1 MSWADLAYRGLV
13 VRPWDVPKPKCAYRH
28 SPFRSTLS
36 TTLNLLAREI
46 RMLNGKQIVVMLDI
60 RERDIRLDG
69 LPRADA
75 RIGEPCVALS
85 FESKWGP
92 VRMVTGEYRTW
103 QDNLRAISLSLEALR
118 SVDRYGVSKSG
129 EQYRGWRA
137 LPVSTD
143 GAALLTTSDEAVDFL
158 SQWFVDPERRPRRGA
173 PQGDDGDA
181 SRPRRRLRRV
191 PEGPQVPR
199 PAPRGGSPMTDVE
212 RRSVAFAAV
221 PGVELTSTSLIVR
234 DPNFAW
240 ESFETLLVRV
250 GEFHSSVKWYLGDLL
265 NHGEALYGE
274 RYTQAVDRTG
284 LSVEYLMK
292 LAYTCRAVAR
302 SRRREGLRFSHHEE
316 VAALD
321 RARADRMARGRGNEP
336 LVGPRTPRARPRGE
350 KAEAGRAAEVERE
363 SSDARKVVG
372 AGRRAGGEAERGKRS
387 RRGCPTRHPLWE
399 NSAQQHARDVV
410 ALAATAKVSLRD
422 AASRLIRES
431 QNQNGDGGEWRL
443 VPRDAFDELVAALA
457 AEDE

>member
-1 MSWADLAYRGLV
+1 
-13 VRPWDVPKPKCAYRH
+13 
-28 SPFRSTLS
+28 
-36 TTLNLLAREI
+36 
-46 RMLNGKQIVVMLDI
+46 
-60 RERDIRLDG
+60 
-69 LPRADA
+69 
-75 RIGEPCVALS
+75 
-85 FESKWGP
+85 
-92 VRMVTGEYRTW
+92 
-103 QDNLRAISLSLEALR
+103 
-118 SVDRYGVSKSG
+118 
-129 EQYRGWRA
+129 
-137 LPVSTD
+137 
-143 GAALLTTSDEAVDFL
+143 
-158 SQWFVDPERRPRRGA
+158 
-173 PQGDDGDA
+173 
-181 SRPRRRLRRV
+181 
-191 PEGPQVPR
+191 
-199 PAPRGGSPMTDVE
+199 MTDVE

-321 RARADRMARGRGNEP
+321 AHEQIEWLEAAATNRWSVHELRERVRAEKKPKPVEQPKWSENLPTLGRLSEQD
-336 LVGPRTPRARPRGE
+336 VEQAE
-350 KAEAGRAAEVERE
+350 KQ
-363 SSDARKVVG
+363 ARKTL
-372 AGRRAGGEAERGKRS
+372 E
-387 RRGCPTRHPLWE
+387 TRLPDSHPLWK

>member
-85 FESKWGP
+85 FESNWGP
-92 VRMVTGEYRTW
+92 VRKVTGEYRTW

-158 SQWFVDPERRPRRGA
+158 SQWFVDGNDDLDAALRKAMMETHPDHG
-173 PQGDDGDA
+173 GDSDEFRKVLKCRDL
-181 SRPRRRLRRV
+181 LR
-191 PEGPQVPR
+191 
-199 PAPRGGSPMTDVE
+199 A
-212 RRSVAFAAV
+212 AAV
-221 PGVELTSTSLIVR
+221 L
-234 DPNFAW
+234 
-240 ESFETLLVRV
+240 
-250 GEFHSSVKWYLGDLL
+250 
-265 NHGEALYGE
+265 
-274 RYTQAVDRTG
+274 
-284 LSVEYLMK
+284 
-292 LAYTCRAVAR
+292 
-302 SRRREGLRFSHHEE
+302 
-316 VAALD
+316 
-321 RARADRMARGRGNEP
+321 
-336 LVGPRTPRARPRGE
+336 
-350 KAEAGRAAEVERE
+350 
-363 SSDARKVVG
+363 
-372 AGRRAGGEAERGKRS
+372 
-387 RRGCPTRHPLWE
+387 
-399 NSAQQHARDVV
+399 
-410 ALAATAKVSLRD
+410 
-422 AASRLIRES
+422 
-431 QNQNGDGGEWRL
+431 
-443 VPRDAFDELVAALA
+443 
-457 AEDE
+457 